1 MNLCRFRDNVSL
13 ICFQKKLECNHHC
26 LREIVL
32 GVLIISKI
40 TTLQSDSE
48 KKSCNKFDPFSVE
61 FLSLCKSCV
70 VPKHHFHSAMQC
82 GSFSSTKKR
91 VDTSICLLTYY
102 YYLAWLTYSCNPLLP
117 AFAFYEEVIP

>member
-48 KKSCNKFDPFSVE
+48 KSLATNLIHFQLNFFLYANHLLYQNTIFTQQCN
-61 FLSLCKSCV
+61 V
-70 VPKHHFHSAMQC
+70 V
-82 GSFSSTKKR
+82 
-91 VDTSICLLTYY
+91 
-102 YYLAWLTYSCNPLLP
+102 
-117 AFAFYEEVIP
+117 